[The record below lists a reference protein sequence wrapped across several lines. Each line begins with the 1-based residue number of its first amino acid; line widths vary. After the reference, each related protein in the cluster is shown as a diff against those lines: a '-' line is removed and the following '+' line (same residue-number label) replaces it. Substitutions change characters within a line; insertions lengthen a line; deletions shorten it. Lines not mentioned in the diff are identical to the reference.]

1 MDTLN
6 PPNAIHG
13 KAIDLASEGD
23 RVWFEQNPD
32 RLLRLR
38 DMTPFENNGPM
49 ELPPHGMTWQVIV
62 LQIKRGMR
70 YRLLLALP
78 EDPANEDADDER
90 HAQQR
95 DRIEGQA
102 QHLHHEE
109 RDAQRRRNRDGR
121 ARVRL

>member
-90 HAQQR
+90 LAEIVKKVAPPFVKKTLKAAMKHSKKK
-95 DRIEGQA
+95 
-102 QHLHHEE
+102 
-109 RDAQRRRNRDGR
+109 
-121 ARVRL
+121 